1 MKSVA
6 LRQNTSQTFATGARD
21 GHIFL
26 WDARSSSSE
35 PLERL
40 RNVHSYYPKKPSSRR
55 RRRLP
60 EDSQHSITSVTFMKD
75 DYTLLSSGSVDGMV
89 KLWDTRKL
97 YYRKRP
103 CPVREIRPSNET
115 RRVGITSMCL
125 DSTNTRLL
133 VSYYRTGKI
142 RLFDLSAS
150 PSNALICVFSGHKND
165 SFYVKSSFSPD
176 ERFVVS
182 GSCDCGIYIWNL
194 ERNSSERRR
203 GSTVL
208 PLQNPLRGHTQEVTC
223 VDWRIGT
230 AGDEL
235 VSCSDDGSVRI
246 WTNFTDDD
254 NNGSSS

>member
-1 MKSVA
+1 
-6 LRQNTSQTFATGARD
+6 
-21 GHIFL
+21 
-26 WDARSSSSE
+26 
-35 PLERL
+35 
-40 RNVHSYYPKKPSSRR
+40 
-55 RRRLP
+55 
-60 EDSQHSITSVTFMKD
+60 MKD
-75 DYTLLSSGSVDGMV
+75 DHTLLSSGSIDGMV

-103 CPVREIRPSNET
+103 CPVRSAYTFSHHINLEQQRQQQVREIRPSNEN

-150 PSNALICVFSGHKND
+150 PSNALISVFSGHKND

-182 GSCDCGIYIWNL
+182 GSCDGGIYMWNL
-194 ERNSSERRR
+194 NDDNRR

-208 PLQNPLRGHTQEVTC
+208 PIQNPLRGHTQEVTC
-223 VDWRIGT
+223 VDWRRVLD
-230 AGDEL
+230 GDEL
-235 VSCSDDGSVRI
+235 ISCSDDGSVRA
-246 WTNFTDDD
+246 WTNFS
-254 NNGSSS
+254 N